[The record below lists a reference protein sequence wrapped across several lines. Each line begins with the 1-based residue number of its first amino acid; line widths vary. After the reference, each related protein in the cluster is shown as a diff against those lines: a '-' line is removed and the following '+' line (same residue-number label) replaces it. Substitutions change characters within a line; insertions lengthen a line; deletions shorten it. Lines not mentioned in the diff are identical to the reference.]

1 MPAIRFPHVQF
12 FGRTWREYE
21 QIWNLRLD
29 DLHGKRVLDCPCGPA
44 SFVSEARRRGID
56 IVGCDPLFALPLAQL
71 RARGEA
77 DIAETMRLIRTQNPM
92 LAGNDPEVYASEKRK
107 ALDELLNDF
116 ALHGP
121 SGTECDGRY
130 VNAALPSLPFTDH
143 SFDVVLSAHFL
154 FTYAAVEDGGMMATR
169 EFDLDFHLR
178 ATTELA
184 RVAREIRLYPCYGVD
199 PAHPM
204 RHPYADPVLHHLQS
218 IGMNARYERSTYD
231 QGVPEWNFS
240 IVASR

>member
-1 MPAIRFPHVQF
+1 
-12 FGRTWREYE
+12 
-21 QIWNLRLD
+21 
-29 DLHGKRVLDCPCGPA
+29 
-44 SFVSEARRRGID
+44 
-56 IVGCDPLFALPLAQL
+56 
-71 RARGEA
+71 
-77 DIAETMRLIRTQNPM
+77 MRLIREQNPM
-92 LAGNDPEVYASEKRK
+92 LAGNDPESYASEKRK

-130 VNAALPSLPFTDH
+130 VNAALPTLPFADH

-178 ATTELA
+178 AMTELA
-184 RVAREIRLYPCYGVD
+184 RVAREVRLYPCYGVD

-218 IGMNARYERSTYD
+218 MGMNARYERSTYD